1 MGSYLLKQSKLRADE
16 IVHYAYQFA
25 HEYDREYGSAGFG
38 DSFLPQDE
46 MLRII
51 TDKAMNS
58 IPNCDKD
65 SAFRVAMSTQK
76 ILETMGLTVKVA
88 MDAVSEE
95 LNKPVNALDPQR
107 DVGAGAGTGE
117 ESPQNFN
124 ADKLDEPDKA
134 YWHPFGLGMGTEP
147 ENARYGSKK
156 AAEKPEDEKFTHE
169 EVDYESPSRH
179 PHQECKDCI
188 HFLAPNAC
196 EGVKGPI
203 DADDWCKR
211 FERGKAKKG

>member
-46 MLRII
+46 FLRII

-65 SAFRVAMSTQK
+65 SAFRVAISTQK
-76 ILETMGLTVKVA
+76 VLETMGITVKVA

-95 LNKPVNALDPQR
+95 INKPVNALDPQR
-107 DVGAGAGTGE
+107 DIGSEAPGGE
-117 ESPQNFN
+117 QSPANSMAEN
-124 ADKLDEPDKA
+124 LERPDEA
-134 YWHPFGLGMGTEP
+134 YEHPF
-147 ENARYGSKK
+147 
-156 AAEKPEDEKFTHE
+156 
-169 EVDYESPSRH
+169 
-179 PHQECKDCI
+179 
-188 HFLAPNAC
+188 
-196 EGVKGPI
+196 
-203 DADDWCKR
+203 
-211 FERGKAKKG
+211 

>member
-38 DSFLPQDE
+38 DTFLPQDE

-76 ILETMGLTVKVA
+76 ILETMGITIKVA
-88 MDAVSEE
+88 ASPEIV
-95 LNKPVNALDPQR
+95 VNP
-107 DVGAGAGTGE
+107 
-117 ESPQNFN
+117 SS
-124 ADKLDEPDKA
+124 
-134 YWHPFGLGMGTEP
+134 
-147 ENARYGSKK
+147 GSV
-156 AAEKPEDEKFTHE
+156 
-169 EVDYESPSRH
+169 EVDAQLNGQTIGNLSLY
-179 PHQECKDCI
+179 QD
-188 HFLAPNAC
+188 
-196 EGVKGPI
+196 
-203 DADDWCKR
+203 
-211 FERGKAKKG
+211 ERGLMVAGISVD